1 MTLSSF
7 LRITPRFAPA
17 TRRSRRAASTATNAP
32 KSLDSILIA
41 NRGEIALYVRPGNGI
56 VPC

>member
-7 LRITPRFAPA
+7 LRISPRFAPV
-17 TRRSRRAASTATNAP
+17 TRQSRRAASTATNAP

-41 NRGEIALYVRPGNGI
+41 NRGEIALYAEP
-56 VPC
+56 